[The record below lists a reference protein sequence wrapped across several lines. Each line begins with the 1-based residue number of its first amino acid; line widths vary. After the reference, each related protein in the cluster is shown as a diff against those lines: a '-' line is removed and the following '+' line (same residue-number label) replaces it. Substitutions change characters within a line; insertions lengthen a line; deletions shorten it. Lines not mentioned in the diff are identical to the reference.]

1 VSQSLLVNTPGN
13 LVATGSRRSTRIE
26 KSVPLIVLGQNQMGE
41 PFMERTVSVTL
52 NMHGCRYPSRHDYG
66 VGTWVT
72 LQMVGLNSSEQKPAT
87 VRAIVRSVHPPESLR
102 ELQQVGVEL
111 ETPANVWGIALPPA
125 DWLSAGE
132 INTSTPKLAGVAAP
146 TQESATKKA
155 GDTLMKPEPKVSEI
169 TTVPSLSP
177 AASRPPAP
185 HVTEAP
191 QPPRVV
197 VTPAQLISGLQ
208 GKLQQE
214 AEKAVQAAVAKQ
226 VNDLIREALSS
237 IDDARRSS
245 VREVQELF
253 PKQLEAMKLSL
264 KAESGREMAS
274 QWKADMQMYR
284 GGVEE
289 IARRQEKQADE
300 LRRELANAKEY
311 VEKLTQEIASSIPA
325 SLKETVT
332 QATSD
337 FENATVVIKERRYE
351 QLVEDVQIVTQ
362 EALSKLNARSA
373 EVQAIV
379 QSAVNSGLEEFRRE
393 MELHVSTA
401 LAETK
406 ERAFS
411 ALSSLDAESQTTCD
425 ARRQALETEVARSAE
440 RAAEQFHKR
449 IKAFL
454 HTCLVGAVAAVDEQS
469 KSTLDGLLKDD
480 GKSLDEAISRSPAHD
495 EDEVLPDVDGGT
507 AAH

>member
-1 VSQSLLVNTPGN
+1 
-13 LVATGSRRSTRIE
+13 
-26 KSVPLIVLGQNQMGE
+26 
-41 PFMERTVSVTL
+41 
-52 NMHGCRYPSRHDYG
+52 
-66 VGTWVT
+66 
-72 LQMVGLNSSEQKPAT
+72 
-87 VRAIVRSVHPPESLR
+87 
-102 ELQQVGVEL
+102 
-111 ETPANVWGIALPPA
+111 
-125 DWLSAGE
+125 
-132 INTSTPKLAGVAAP
+132 
-146 TQESATKKA
+146 
-155 GDTLMKPEPKVSEI
+155 
-169 TTVPSLSP
+169 
-177 AASRPPAP
+177 
-185 HVTEAP
+185 
-191 QPPRVV
+191 
-197 VTPAQLISGLQ
+197 
-208 GKLQQE
+208 
-214 AEKAVQAAVAKQ
+214 
-226 VNDLIREALSS
+226 
-237 IDDARRSS
+237 